1 MKNIWYAISMKRR
14 IYKITNLILVIAL
27 FAGSFFSDENTM
39 VAKATT
45 IKEVEDQIK
54 HTKEELEGINDKID
68 TLSDEQDILYEKMDD
83 LNSEIINTMAQI
95 SILEEQ
101 IAQKEVD
108 IAQTQLEYEAAVEKQ
123 KEQESAM
130 ALHIQMMYEKGTSS
144 MLKLL
149 LKSQS
154 FGDFLNKVDY
164 ALNFYQYENKI
175 LEDFIANKEYV
186 HGIWDQLEAD
196 KVSLEADK
204 AAMEEQKAY
213 CDGLMETLKKEAAD
227 YDTLIAKAKREAKNA
242 QALLKKEQEQ
252 LKKLQDEEKRKQ
264 QVTNTH
270 NLTYAKT
277 NYTDIIDAAT
287 GSELGKKIAKYG
299 CQYIGNKYVYGG
311 TSLENGT
318 DCSGFTYRIYKN
330 FGYDIPR
337 TSYQQRSAGKSV
349 SYENAQPGD
358 LICYDGHVGLY
369 MGGGYIVHASNAK
382 SGIKVSKATYRKILA
397 VRRIIE

>member
-1 MKNIWYAISMKRR
+1 
-14 IYKITNLILVIAL
+14 
-27 FAGSFFSDENTM
+27 
-39 VAKATT
+39 
-45 IKEVEDQIK
+45 
-54 HTKEELEGINDKID
+54 
-68 TLSDEQDILYEKMDD
+68 LYEKMDD

-95 SILEEQ
+95 SLLEEQ
-101 IAQKEVD
+101 IVQKEAD

-130 ALHIQMMYEKGTSS
+130 ALHIKMMYEKGTNSI
-144 MLKLL
+144 LQLL

-164 ALNFYQYENKI
+164 AMNFYQYENDM
-175 LEDFIANKEYV
+175 LDDFIANKEYIHSV
-186 HGIWDQLEAD
+186 WDQLEAD
-196 KVSLEADK
+196 KASLETDK
-204 AAMEEQKAY
+204 KTMEEQKAY
-213 CDGLMETLKKEAAD
+213 CDGLMEELKKEAAD

-242 QALLKKEQEQ
+242 ESLLKKEQEQ
-252 LKKLQDEEKRKQ
+252 LRKLQEEERRKQ
-264 QVTNTH
+264 QITNTH

-277 NYTDIIDAAT
+277 NYTDIIDAAS

-311 TSLENGT
+311 TSLTNGT
-318 DCSGFTYRIYKN
+318 DCSGFTYRIYQN
-330 FGYDIPR
+330 FGYTIPR
-337 TSYQQRSAGKSV
+337 TSYLQRSAGKSV
-349 SYENAQPGD
+349 SYENAEPGD

-369 MGGGYIVHASNAK
+369 MGGGYIVHASNAR

>member
-1 MKNIWYAISMKRR
+1 MKRR
-14 IYKITNLILVIAL
+14 VYKILNLILTTSLLITGL
-27 FAGSFFSDENTM
+27 FIGDDLVMT
-39 VAKATT
+39 VHATT
-45 IKEVEDQIK
+45 IKEVEEQIQN
-54 HTKEELEGINDKID
+54 TKNELEGIHDKID
-68 TLSDEQDILYEKMDD
+68 TLSDEQDILYERMDD

-95 SILEEQ
+95 GILEDQ
-101 IAQKEVD
+101 IAQKETD
-108 IAQTQLEYEAAVEKQ
+108 IARTQLEYEAAVEKQ

-144 MLKLL
+144 LLKLL
-149 LKSQS
+149 LKSES

-164 ALNFYQYENKI
+164 ALNFYQYENDM
-175 LEDFIANKEYV
+175 LESFIANKE
-186 HGIWDQLEAD
+186 HIHSIWDQLEAD
-196 KVSLEADK
+196 KASLEVDK
-204 AAMEEQKAY
+204 ATMEEQKAY
-213 CDGLMETLKKEAAD
+213 CDSLMEQLKKEAAD
-227 YDTLIAKAKREAKNA
+227 YDSLIAKAKREAKNA
-242 QALLKKEQEQ
+242 EALLKKEQEQ
-252 LKKLQDEEKRKQ
+252 LKKLQEEERRKQ

-277 NYTDIIDAAT
+277 NYTDIIDAAS
-287 GSELGKKIAKYG
+287 GSDLGKKIAKYG

-337 TSYQQRSAGKSV
+337 TSSQQRSAGKSV
-349 SYENAQPGD
+349 SYENAEPGD

-369 MGGGYIVHASNAK
+369 MGGGYIVHASNAR

>member
-277 NYTDIIDAAT
+277 N
-287 GSELGKKIAKYG
+287 
-299 CQYIGNKYVYGG
+299 
-311 TSLENGT
+311 
-318 DCSGFTYRIYKN
+318 
-330 FGYDIPR
+330 
-337 TSYQQRSAGKSV
+337 
-349 SYENAQPGD
+349 
-358 LICYDGHVGLY
+358 
-369 MGGGYIVHASNAK
+369 
-382 SGIKVSKATYRKILA
+382 
-397 VRRIIE
+397 

>member
-1 MKNIWYAISMKRR
+1 MEIWYARFMKRR
-14 IYKITNLILVIAL
+14 VCKFLNLILTVSLIVGGI
-27 FAGSFFSDENTM
+27 FVDDSKVM
-39 VAKATT
+39 VAEATT
-45 IKEVEDQIK
+45 IKEVEEQIEN
-54 HTKEELEGINDKID
+54 TKNELAGIHDKID
-68 TLSDEQDILYEKMDD
+68 TLSDEQDILYERMDD

-95 SILEEQ
+95 GILEDQ
-101 IAQKEVD
+101 IVQKEAD
-108 IAQTQLEYEAAVEKQ
+108 IAAMQLEYEAAVEKQ

-130 ALHIQMMYEKGTSS
+130 ALHIQMMYEKGTTSL
-144 MLKLL
+144 LKML
-149 LKSQS
+149 LKSES

-164 ALNFYQYENKI
+164 ALNFYQYENDM
-175 LEDFIANKEYV
+175 LDSFIKNKEYIHSV
-186 HGIWDQLEAD
+186 WDQLEAD
-196 KVSLEADK
+196 KASLQADK
-204 AAMEEQKAY
+204 ASLEEQKVY
-213 CDGLMETLKKEAAD
+213 CDGLMAELKKEAAD

-242 QALLKKEQEQ
+242 EAELKKEQEQ
-252 LKKLQDEEKRKQ
+252 LKKLQEEERRKQ
-264 QVTNTH
+264 QVANTH

-277 NYTDIIDAAT
+277 NYTDIIDAAS

-330 FGYDIPR
+330 FGYNIPR
-337 TSYQQRSAGKSV
+337 TSYQQRSAGTGV
-349 SYENAQPGD
+349 TYENAQPGD

-369 MGGGYIVHASNAK
+369 MGGGYIVHASNAR